1 MPEAEPPPGLL
12 GRIWRFPLVQLV
24 VAAGVVILAAQL
36 GSVLLHLAHLPR
48 NSPQEFAGGVAI
60 AAGIVLAYKG
70 YKRWLERKPDPEFE
84 PVGAARELGLGLAFG
99 FVLFSLAAGAVWA
112 LGGLQIDGLRGIGQ
126 LWSMLLMAVI
136 SGTLEETL
144 FRGIVMRQMEAMIG
158 TWGALAF
165 TSGFFGLVH
174 LGNQGATWWSALAI
188 ALEAGVLLGA
198 AYLLTRRLWLAI
210 GIHAAWNFTQGWV
223 FSVPVSG
230 GAAPLGLLVTRRTG
244 PDWMTG
250 GEFGLEASVVAIVIA
265 TLAGIALLYRA
276 VGQGQIVEPMWRRSG
291 VQPSG

>member
-1 MPEAEPPPGLL
+1 MPEVEPTPGLL
-12 GRIWRFPLVQLV
+12 ERIWGFPLVQLV
-24 VAAGVVILAAQL
+24 VAAGVVIAAAQF
-36 GSVLLHLAHLPR
+36 GSTLLRLAHLPR
-48 NSPQEFAGGVAI
+48 NSPQEFAGGLAI

-70 YKRWLERKPDPEFE
+70 YKRWLERQPDTEFE
-84 PVGAARELGLGLAFG
+84 AAGAVPELGQGLALG

-165 TSGFFGLVH
+165 TSGLFGLVH
-174 LGNQGATWWSALAI
+174 LGNQDATWWSALAI

-230 GAAPLGLLVTRRTG
+230 GAPPLGLLVTRRIG
-244 PDWMTG
+244 PDWLTG
-250 GEFGLEASVVAIVIA
+250 GAFGLEASVVALIVA

-276 VGQGQIVEPMWRRSG
+276 MRKGGFRKPMWEKTA
-291 VQPSG
+291 PA